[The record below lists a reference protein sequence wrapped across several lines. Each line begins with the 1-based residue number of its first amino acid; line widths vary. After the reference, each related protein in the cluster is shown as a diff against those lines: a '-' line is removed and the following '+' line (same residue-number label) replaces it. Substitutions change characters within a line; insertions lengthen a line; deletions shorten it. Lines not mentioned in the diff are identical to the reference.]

1 MSRYDVR
8 GYSQV
13 GGRDASDL
21 PGQLREQRDRVR
33 LRLAGV
39 ERVVAVMSGKGGVGK
54 SFVAASLAGAVAAE
68 GRSAGLLD
76 ADLDGP
82 SAPRILGAP
91 PGPPVVGD
99 DGIRPVETRS
109 GVQLMSTGVLLREG
123 APLRW
128 RGPEGKEW
136 VWRGA
141 RERGVLREFLSDV
154 AWGDLDFLV
163 VDLPPGNARLE
174 QLVGLVPDLH
184 GVVAVTLPSGASA
197 SGVRRSLGLCRE
209 QGIPV
214 SGVVENMS
222 EYACPGCGHRGSL
235 FPGRA
240 GRELAEEFEVPFL
253 ARVPFDPEAAARADE
268 GQVDRLLAETGAG
281 RALRG
286 VVSSI
291 REEGEG

>member
-1 MSRYDVR
+1 MSRYHVR
-8 GYSQV
+8 GYSEV
-13 GGRDASDL
+13 GGEDTSDL

-33 LRLAGV
+33 VRLAGV
-39 ERVVAVMSGKGGVGK
+39 GRVVAVMSGKGGVGK
-54 SFVAASLAGAVAAE
+54 SLVAASLAGAVAAE
-68 GRSAGLLD
+68 GGSAGLLD

-91 PGPPVVGD
+91 PTPPVIAE
-99 DGIRPVETRS
+99 DGVRPVETRS
-109 GVQLMSTGVLLREG
+109 GVRLMSTGVLLRED

-154 AWGDLDFLV
+154 AWEDLDVLV

-184 GVVAVTLPSGASA
+184 GAVAVTLPSGASA
-197 SGVRRSLGLCRE
+197 SAVRRSLGMCRDRE
-209 QGIPV
+209 IPV

-222 EYACPGCGHRGSL
+222 EYACPGCRRRGPL

-240 GRELAEEFEVPFL
+240 GPELAEEFGIPLL
-253 ARVPFDPEAAARADE
+253 ARVPFDPEAAARADHGE
-268 GQVDRLLAETGAG
+268 IGRLLAETEAG

-286 VVSSI
+286 VRSVVPK
-291 REEGEG
+291 GGDG